1 LHETSTPS
9 SEHFPAKAGFAAEN
23 AIEQLLSAP
32 FNHEAHPTG
41 TGPAGDLALA

>member
-1 LHETSTPS
+1 MKRALPS
-9 SEHFPAKAGFAAEN
+9 SEHFPAKARFAVEN
-23 AIEQLLSAP
+23 AVEELLSGA